1 MRLRSLLRTAAM
13 VACTH
18 LAIPGFG
25 MAEEAP
31 KPADTPP
38 EAAKEEE
45 SSLANFGKGY
55 YEAPVISFL
64 SNNGEGWDLGKELFG
79 EDSQW
84 DIGGWVQMS
93 TTTNSD
99 GVFNTK
105 PNGFRP
111 QQNWLFFE
119 RKADGSKG
127 LDAGFRVDW
136 LYGLDAQNTQ
146 AFGNKFGKYDF
157 SDPFTKGA
165 GYGFAI
171 PQAYGELA
179 YHDFSVK
186 AGHFFTPL
194 GYEVV
199 PATGNFFFSHAFTMN
214 NSEPFTHTG
223 VLGTYTGIKDLT
235 LYAGYTLGWDT
246 GFDRFRGGSNALL
259 GLTYKPF
266 EWVAGTY
273 LMTLGDLGWRG
284 EGYTHSIVIDT
295 TPFEN
300 FKFILLSDLTQVNDN
315 AGIGGRFDTGSIVG
329 YMIYS
334 IMEEIGVGARTE
346 YWQMNGVDYY
356 EVTGGINFK
365 PLPNLLVRPEGRYQW
380 GPGSTASANNPA
392 GVPVNTGI
400 FGVDMIVTF

>member
-1 MRLRSLLRTAAM
+1 
-13 VACTH
+13 
-18 LAIPGFG
+18 
-25 MAEEAP
+25 MAEVVDPAT
-31 KPADTPP
+31 KPADAPT

-55 YEAPVISFL
+55 YEAPVISLL

-111 QQNWLFFE
+111 QQNWLYAE
-119 RKADGSKG
+119 RKANGENG
-127 LDAGFRVDW
+127 LDWGFRVDW

-146 AFGNKFGKYDF
+146 AFGNEFGRYDF
-157 SDPFTKGA
+157 SDPFTKGE
-165 GYGFAI
+165 YGFAI

-179 YHDFSVK
+179 YQDFSVK

-223 VLGTYTGIKDLT
+223 VLGTYSGIDKLT
-235 LYAGYTLGWDT
+235 LYAGYTLGWDS
-246 GFDRFRGGSNALL
+246 GFDRFRGGSNALA
-259 GLTYKPF
+259 GFTYKPW
-266 EWVAGTY
+266 EWVAATY

-284 EGYTHSIVIDT
+284 EGYTHSIVVDT
-295 TPFEN
+295 TPFDN
-300 FKFILLSDLTQVNDN
+300 FKFILLSDLTQVEDN
-315 AGIGGRFDTGSIVG
+315 AGIGGDFNTGGIAN
-329 YMIYS
+329 YMIYQ
-334 IMEEIGVGARTE
+334 IMEEIGVGTRAE
-346 YWQMNGVDYY
+346 YWQLNGVDYY

-365 PLPNLLVRPEGRYQW
+365 PLPNLIVRPEGRYQW

-392 GVPVNTGI
+392 GLPVNTGI
-400 FGVDMIVTF
+400 FGIDMIVTF

>member
-1 MRLRSLLRTAAM
+1 MSS
-13 VACTH
+13 
-18 LAIPGFG
+18 
-25 MAEEAP
+25 AP
-31 KPADTPP
+31 TRA
-38 EAAKEEE
+38 
-45 SSLANFGKGY
+45 S
-55 YEAPVISFL
+55 
-64 SNNGEGWDLGKELFG
+64 
-79 EDSQW
+79 
-84 DIGGWVQMS
+84 
-93 TTTNSD
+93 
-99 GVFNTK
+99 
-105 PNGFRP
+105 
-111 QQNWLFFE
+111 
-119 RKADGSKG
+119 
-127 LDAGFRVDW
+127 
-136 LYGLDAQNTQ
+136 
-146 AFGNKFGKYDF
+146 
-157 SDPFTKGA
+157 
-165 GYGFAI
+165 
-171 PQAYGELA
+171 
-179 YHDFSVK
+179 
-186 AGHFFTPL
+186 
-194 GYEVV
+194 
-199 PATGNFFFSHAFTMN
+199 
-214 NSEPFTHTG
+214 
-223 VLGTYTGIKDLT
+223 KDLT

-329 YMIYS
+329 YMIYN

-356 EVTGGINFK
+356 EVTGGVNFK
-365 PLPNLLVRPEGRYQW
+365 PLPNLMVRPEGRYQW